1 MTLPFLPVPSAEVG
15 ARVMWDIF
23 EKFPEV
29 QKEYADIKLLHFGST
44 DSYFIVTREKQIR
57 NMADLKGLKLRVPG
71 GRAADTI
78 KALGAIPVAVR
89 MPELYMALEKGVL
102 DGAPIPGEAY
112 MGQVPQN
119 KLKYSIMDVH
129 LWIVPFWIG
138 LNKRT
143 WERLSKE
150 DQDAIMSVSG
160 ADGSAACGKA
170 SFDDAK
176 VAALKRMKEL
186 GVNITFAPP
195 EERARWAAVSKPIHE
210 KYIAELE
217 AKGLPGRKVYNEINR
232 LLKEYSK

>member
-1 MTLPFLPVPSAEVG
+1 
-15 ARVMWDIF
+15 MWDIH

-29 QKEYADIKLLHFGST
+29 QKEYSDIKLLHFGST
-44 DSYFIVTREKQIR
+44 DSYFIVTRDKQIR

-78 KALGAIPVAVR
+78 KALGGIPVAVR
-89 MPELYMALEKGVL
+89 MPELYVALEKGVL

-119 KLKYSIMDVH
+119 KLKYSIMAVH

-143 WERLSKE
+143 WEKLSKE

-176 VAALKRMKEL
+176 VATMKRMKEL
-186 GVNITFAPP
+186 NVNITFAPP
-195 EERARWAAVSKPIHE
+195 EERARWAAVTKPIHE
-210 KYIAELE
+210 KYINELE

-232 LLKEYSK
+232 LLEKYSK